1 MDNAAARDNF
11 VSGLYEQAVSQEKQF
26 VLKELVAPEFSRLH
40 REAAIHLHDLEGYRF
55 VYNCCT
61 PSLETTLAPERFAS
75 HTDETKMV
83 EIFEKLKNLITNLA
97 VCQTG
102 GIGFANFD
110 GDIAA
115 TLTNLNIPCQDS
127 NRALMTELTA
137 LFIRWVNVT
146 RTRYCREPYYISLN
160 IGLMKVPEP
169 LRDYVIIHE
178 LAHIN
183 HMDHSA
189 EFWAEVGSH
198 DPLYKRH
205 RKQLQQFSPGV

>member
-1 MDNAAARDNF
+1 MSSFTDPEFGEVVIRRSAWSTRPKFSVATSGKLTITVPSHTSDFLAKRLLKTNRELIRKNLPIKDPTTQRARDAQKKILMKKAREYLPYRLEF
-11 VSGLYEQAVSQEKQF
+11 WATKYGYEYSGIRLSHANTRWG
-26 VLKELVAPEFSRLH
+26 SRSSS
-40 REAAIHLHDLEGYRF
+40 G
-55 VYNCCT
+55 T
-61 PSLETTLAPERFAS
+61 
-75 HTDETKMV
+75 
-83 EIFEKLKNLITNLA
+83 
-97 VCQTG
+97 
-102 GIGFANFD
+102 
-110 GDIAA
+110 
-115 TLTNLNIPCQDS
+115 
-127 NRALMTELTA
+127 
-137 LFIRWVNVT
+137 
-146 RTRYCREPYYISLN
+146 ISLN